1 MFNGNFKT
9 KNLTYRFKKITEV
22 PATYHNH
29 ELANQMYIDM
39 LKISI
44 SKSKDISKLEGEKL
58 TKELISRAE
67 SEQEMDQKSINFIK
81 NLLKLSDKDIN
92 KVKDSSSDQDIAEWV
107 NYAVM
112 RFRGVSEQDLEDIQN
127 NEEKTE
133 DPKKEPEGSG
143 NN

>member
-1 MFNGNFKT
+1 METLRLKT
-9 KNLTYRFKKITEV
+9 KLIGLKKVTEV

-44 SKSKDISKLEGEKL
+44 SKSKDISKLKGETL
-58 TKELISRAE
+58 TKELIVRAE
-67 SEQEMDQKSINFIK
+67 NEQKNDQKSISFIK
-81 NLLKLSDKDIN
+81 NLLKLSDKDIT
-92 KVKDSSSDQDIAEWV
+92 KVKDASSSQDIVSWV

-112 RFRGVSEQDLEDIQN
+112 RFRGLSDEDLEDIENSQ
-127 NEEKTE
+127 EEVE
-133 DPKKEPEGSG
+133 DPKEEPEDLD